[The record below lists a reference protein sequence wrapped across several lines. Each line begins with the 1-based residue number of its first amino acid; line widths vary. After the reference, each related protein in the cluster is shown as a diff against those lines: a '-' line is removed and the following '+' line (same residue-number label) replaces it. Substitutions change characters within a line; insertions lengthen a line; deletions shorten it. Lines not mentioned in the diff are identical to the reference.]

1 MSTDLNQLYQSLVLP
16 LERPT
21 GNSLSAV
28 AIPESPNHRLAKDL
42 SGAPCLLLTQTV
54 SAPAAAIRLQ
64 NLSVLYGVPCTVSDR
79 SGQQEEHAF
88 TIIKCSSVDPSL
100 FPHFLRVLSPIIA
113 TLGANPTAAAVRRAI
128 SGLVDLFQALTTP
141 AKKSVQGLWAELLL
155 IRRASDPRAV
165 AAAWHR
171 LPFEHVDFLDGRQ
184 RIEVKSAS
192 NRRRLHNFSLVQLT
206 PPANAR
212 LVVASVFVESVG
224 GGLSLRQLSDDI
236 RTMLSSDP
244 HALMQF
250 DATFYSAMGTGWS
263 DAMEERFDLE
273 LANES
278 LTFVD
283 SVHVPKI
290 DGAIPAEVSDVRFA
304 TDMSGV
310 QPLTTEA
317 LRAPGGLFAAV
328 APRDGDGMARIQN

>member
-1 MSTDLNQLYQSLVLP
+1 MSTDLYQLFQSLVLP
-16 LERPT
+16 LQRPT

-28 AIPESPNHRLAKDL
+28 AIPESPNHRLAKD
-42 SGAPCLLLTQTV
+42 STGAPCLLLTQTV
-54 SAPAAAIRLQ
+54 STPSAGLRLQ
-64 NLSVLYGVPCTVSDR
+64 NLSVSYGVQCTVGDR
-79 SGQQEEHAF
+79 GGQQEERAF
-88 TIIKCSSVDPSL
+88 TIIKCSSADPSL
-100 FPHFLRVLSPIIA
+100 FPHFLRILSPIIA
-113 TLGANPTAAAVRRAI
+113 TLGANPTPAAVRRAI
-128 SGLVDLFQALTTP
+128 SGLVDLFQALATP
-141 AKKSVQGLWAELLL
+141 AKKSVQGLWAELLV
-155 IRRASDPRAV
+155 IRGASDPRAV

-171 LPFEHVDFLDGRQ
+171 HPSEHVDFLDGRQ

-192 NRRRLHNFSLVQLT
+192 NRRRLHYFSLVQLT

-224 GGLSLRQLSDDI
+224 GGLSLRELADDI
-236 RTMLSSDP
+236 RAVLSSDP
-244 HALMQF
+244 LALMQF
-250 DATFYSAMGTGWS
+250 DATFYSTLGASWS

-273 LANES
+273 LASDS

-290 DGAIPAEVSDVRFA
+290 DGTIPVEVSDVRFA

-317 LRAPGGLFAAV
+317 LRSAGGLFAAV
-328 APRDGDGMARIQN
+328 APS